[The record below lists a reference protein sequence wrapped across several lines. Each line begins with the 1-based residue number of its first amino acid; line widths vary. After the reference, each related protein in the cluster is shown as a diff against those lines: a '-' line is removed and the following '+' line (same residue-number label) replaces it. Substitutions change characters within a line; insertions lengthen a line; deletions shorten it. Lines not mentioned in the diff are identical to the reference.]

1 MEPVRLSK
9 TAGWAASFPYDCGEV
24 WQLTA
29 RCGVPAHGPQCERGA
44 YPPGDSAWH
53 LPPRIAG
60 AGLDLDP
67 LPALPTWARPSL
79 APAVPVGWAAQC
91 RSALTVGAPQ
101 VHRLPAG
108 SMWITPTVS
117 GRNLSFHV

>member
-53 LPPRIAG
+53 LLPLNSWGWSGPGPTASPAHVG
-60 AGLDLDP
+60 SAQPGSYSACGLGSSVQISPD
-67 LPALPTWARPSL
+67 S
-79 APAVPVGWAAQC
+79 G
-91 RSALTVGAPQ
+91 G
-101 VHRLPAG
+101 PAG
-108 SMWITPTVS
+108 SQAPC
-117 GRNLSFHV
+117 REHVDHSRCLWEEP